1 MKPSGIHRH
10 SLEDGLSLFRTR
22 VSTPGSLEVDGVFIS
37 SCEIAE
43 KYCSARY
50 LTLPVFILF
59 YFIYLFYFYFWLLP
73 GIEGFPGGSRLP
85 TQKMR
90 VPSLGGEDPL

>member
-10 SLEDGLSLFRTR
+10 SLEDGLSLFKTR

-37 SCEIAE
+37 FWEIAE

-50 LTLPVFILF
+50 LYLTLLVFIF
-59 YFIYLFYFYFWLLP
+59 GYCQ
-73 GIEGFPGGSRLP
+73 E
-85 TQKMR
+85 
-90 VPSLGGEDPL
+90 